1 MRGFESECKIKVK
14 VSRMSLACSME
25 IWSDSKIVAK
35 STHWLEEDLRS
46 FYFSGIR
53 VCARSKKMR
62 RRIGKRPCLKDSRL
76 GWIMVVGSLANEDGM
91 HDNGRWVRAWK
102 EWWVA
107 EVEDESTE
115 EEDSQCLIFFTL
127 INYDSFL
134 VVRKFKFDFE
144 IDIGDFWVVMNR
156 IIKYLTDTSSL
167 N

>member
-91 HDNGRWVRAWK
+91 HDKGGRGARRGKSLGGRGGRWRKWK
-102 EWWVA
+102 MKGRRRRILNVWFIY
-107 EVEDESTE
+107 
-115 EEDSQCLIFFTL
+115 LFTL
-127 INYDSFL
+127 IDSNNFL
-134 VVRKFKFDFE
+134 LSE
-144 IDIGDFWVVMNR
+144 N
-156 IIKYLTDTSSL
+156 L
-167 N
+167 NLILKQIPTIF